1 MRALFFTLPAAL
13 VLSACIEVDV
23 AIEVLGEDQARVTG
37 YMQMN
42 RAMFDMSGGDTSFC
56 EEEDGG
62 VLTVTDLHARCD
74 FDKTGSFDEIM
85 SADADDE
92 APVDL
97 QGELVSLG
105 DGRVRVFMP
114 LTGMT
119 DDMDEMMDDPAMI
132 AMMRQMMTGMSVS
145 FTVRGREIESST
157 GTISED
163 ATSATVTFGVDEML
177 APAAE
182 RPGDFETILRY

>member
-1 MRALFFTLPAAL
+1 MRAILFTLPAAL
-13 VLSACIEVDV
+13 ALSACIEVDV
-23 AIEVLGEDQARVTG
+23 AIEVLGEDEARVTG

-62 VLTVTDLHARCD
+62 TLTLTETHARCD

-85 SADADDE
+85 NAEGESDSPTE
-92 APVDL
+92 M
-97 QGELVSLG
+97 QGQLVSLG
-105 DGRVRVFMP
+105 DGRVRALMP
-114 LTGMT
+114 LGEMT
-119 DDMDEMMDDPAMI
+119 EEMDDMEDPAMI
-132 AMMRQMMTGMSVS
+132 AMMRQMMSGMSIT
-145 FTVRGREIESST
+145 FTVKGSEIESST

-163 ATSATVTFGVDEML
+163 RTSASISFGVDDL
-177 APAAE
+177 IAPASE